1 LVDKFRSFGWE
12 VREID
17 GHDHGQIADAVR
29 GVSLQSAAPTMVV
42 AHTVKGRGVSF
53 MEDDNNWHYRIPTAD
68 EVQRAQA
75 ELASAEVGVPANPLQ
90 RVTA

>member
-1 LVDKFRSFGWE
+1 
-12 VREID
+12 
-17 GHDHGQIADAVR
+17 
-29 GVSLQSAAPTMVV
+29 MVV

-75 ELASAEVGVPANPLQ
+75 ELASAEVGVPAKDLQ